1 MELLRTKARRTR
13 LSEILYY
20 IFNAA
25 LPIVVLILV
34 RGFDPPYLALA
45 IILLSKWR
53 IFALRPRFWWTNIKA
68 NMVDVLVGLS
78 VVGLLYLSSADIV
91 LQIIITLL
99 YGGWLLGIKPRSS
112 AHGIMLQAGIAQFV
126 ALVVLFHFSAVWS
139 ELFVILGGW
148 VIGYVTARHVV
159 SNYEEPNIELWSA
172 LWGLLTAQLS
182 WLLFHWTTVYNLG
195 APILIPQAA
204 LVMLVLGF
212 SAARIYSMQQSER
225 LTASVI
231 RGTTLFTVA
240 LVVVILLFSPWNA
253 TL

>member
-1 MELLRTKARRTR
+1 
-13 LSEILYY
+13 
-20 IFNAA
+20 
-25 LPIVVLILV
+25 
-34 RGFDPPYLALA
+34 
-45 IILLSKWR
+45 
-53 IFALRPRFWWTNIKA
+53 
-68 NMVDVLVGLS
+68 
-78 VVGLLYLSSADIV
+78 
-91 LQIIITLL
+91 
-99 YGGWLLGIKPRSS
+99 
-112 AHGIMLQAGIAQFV
+112 
-126 ALVVLFHFSAVWS
+126 
-139 ELFVILGGW
+139 
-148 VIGYVTARHVV
+148 
-159 SNYEEPNIELWSA
+159 
-172 LWGLLTAQLS
+172 LLTAQLS